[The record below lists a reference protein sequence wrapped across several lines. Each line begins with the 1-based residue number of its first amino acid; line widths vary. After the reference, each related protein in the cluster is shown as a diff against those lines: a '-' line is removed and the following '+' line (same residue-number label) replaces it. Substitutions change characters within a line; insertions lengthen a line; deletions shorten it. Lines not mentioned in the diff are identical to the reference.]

1 MHSDMYRGGGAPS
14 GTSFSKGN
22 DYRMPINL
30 CDDRY
35 GNIIRC
41 DTTGSLAESNYVG
54 SVFYEDGIIALKS
67 PHLFNFGAHNFTL
80 EFEGVQNTHIL
91 ELLVPVPR
99 SVFNSSSNPNY
110 NALKPFDDSNEE
122 AQSFMYLS
130 TLNFHDSN
138 LNVVAKARMAQ
149 PVIKR
154 LNDKFLFRV
163 KFDF

>member
-1 MHSDMYRGGGAPS
+1 MYRGGGSTS
-14 GTSFSKGN
+14 GGVFNVGH
-22 DYRMPINL
+22 DRRMLVNL
-30 CDDRY
+30 CDDKY

-41 DTTGSLAESNYVG
+41 DTSGSLATSNFVG
-54 SVFYEDGIIALKS
+54 SVYYEDGIIALKS
-67 PHLFNFGAHNFTL
+67 PHLFNFGRHNFTL

-99 SVFNSSSNPNY
+99 NTFNSSSNPNY
-110 NALKPFDDSNEE
+110 NTFKPFADANEE
-122 AQSFMYLS
+122 AESFMYLS

-154 LNDKFLFRV
+154 LNDKYLFRV

>member
-1 MHSDMYRGGGAPS
+1 MY
-14 GTSFSKGN
+14 
-22 DYRMPINL
+22 
-30 CDDRY
+30 
-35 GNIIRC
+35 
-41 DTTGSLAESNYVG
+41 
-54 SVFYEDGIIALKS
+54 YEDGIIALKS

-80 EFEGVQNTHIL
+80 DFEGVQNTHIL

-99 SVFNSSSNPNY
+99 NIFNSSSNPNY
-110 NALKPFDDSNEE
+110 NDFKPFADANEE
-122 AQSFMYLS
+122 ATAFKYLS

-154 LNDKFLFRV
+154 LKDKYLFRV